1 MATKKRVETVSLSS
15 LSKSIDKAVSLA
27 SEKHG
32 VDFQKG
38 NVILNWEILGR
49 ILRERATLPDG
60 QSRLDVAATI
70 TKNVAGIKGQPI
82 VTMVGK
88 DILVGFVERSG
99 TPFGF

>member
-38 NVILNWEILGR
+38 NMILNWEILGR
-49 ILRERATLPDG
+49 ILRERATL
-60 QSRLDVAATI
+60 RLDVAATI
-70 TKNVAGIKGQPI
+70 TKNVAGIQGQPI

-88 DILVGFVERSG
+88 DILIGFVERSG

>member
-27 SEKHG
+27 SDKHG
-32 VDFQKG
+32 VTFEKG

-49 ILRERATLPDG
+49 ILRERVELPAG
-60 QSRLDVAATI
+60 QTRLDIAATI

-82 VTMVGK
+82 VTRVGK
-88 DILVGFVERSG
+88 DILIGFVERSG
-99 TPFGF
+99 ATYGF